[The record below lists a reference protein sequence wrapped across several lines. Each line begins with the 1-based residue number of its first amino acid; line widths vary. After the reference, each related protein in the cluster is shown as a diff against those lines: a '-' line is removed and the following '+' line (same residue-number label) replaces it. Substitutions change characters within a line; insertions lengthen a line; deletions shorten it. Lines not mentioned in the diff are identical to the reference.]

1 MGGECAC
8 DGQSYCCLDH
18 DHAIVFHFGAGD
30 IGELYSFTTLPAMV
44 CFCGWYFHRLGT
56 FPAEFQAQIDV
67 AVSLRRSSPVILS
80 YAPRAAIMD
89 RGQKRPNKMPSA
101 DDGRLPDSDSEA
113 TPREQPC
120 DKKVCPWCIL
130 GIEHHAAVTAAA
142 EAWQREHELFTNA
155 EINPWRYWISSC
167 AWNWIWTMHS
177 VQIQPPARTLA
188 DQGIWGV
195 TASDD
200 QASVQPPPPPSSLV
214 ASMHG
219 SMTEASKLAR
229 LAKTERSADARSSS
243 SSLRATDVAQAGVF
257 PVAVGWSAGFLEY
270 YGGKNTGWKAYPAD
284 VQETLRQ
291 AVREG
296 VEVVEVTC
304 AGKAYNICLVTMQQ
318 RRRGLEG
325 GNARAVRWNRTGAL
339 VRNVMAAYSWPF
351 YFE

>member
-1 MGGECAC
+1 
-8 DGQSYCCLDH
+8 
-18 DHAIVFHFGAGD
+18 
-30 IGELYSFTTLPAMV
+30 
-44 CFCGWYFHRLGT
+44 
-56 FPAEFQAQIDV
+56 
-67 AVSLRRSSPVILS
+67 
-80 YAPRAAIMD
+80 MD

-142 EAWQREHELFTNA
+142 EAWQREHDLFTNA

-195 TASDD
+195 TTSDD

-219 SMTEASKLAR
+219 SMTEASHLVR
-229 LAKTERSADARSSS
+229 LAKNAHSADARSSS
-243 SSLRATDVAQAGVF
+243 SSSREPGVAHAGVV
-257 PVAVGWSAGFLEY
+257 PMPGGWTAGFLDY
-270 YGGKNTGWKAYPAD
+270 YAGKKTGWTAYLAD
-284 VQETLRQ
+284 VPENMRDALR
-291 AVREG
+291 A
-296 VEVVEVTC
+296 
-304 AGKAYNICLVTMQQ
+304 
-318 RRRGLEG
+318 
-325 GNARAVRWNRTGAL
+325 
-339 VRNVMAAYSWPF
+339 
-351 YFE
+351 